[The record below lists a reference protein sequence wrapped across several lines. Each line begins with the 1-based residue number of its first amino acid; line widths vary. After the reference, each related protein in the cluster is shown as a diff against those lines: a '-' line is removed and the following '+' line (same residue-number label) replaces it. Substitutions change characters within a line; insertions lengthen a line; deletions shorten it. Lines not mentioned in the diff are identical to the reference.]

1 MRGPSFTN
9 ESLCKVLTDVHLCCQ
24 SHNAGIMCEITDGE
38 FIKLI
43 HTSENGHPLTHFQRL
58 KAMFKYYEQ
67 FSRSQLVDM
76 IIHEVHPPYTMRW
89 DDIHTPFA
97 SDVWKQHFK
106 KMQTKE
112 SKKSSSQQRKSM
124 IEDLSFQDKLDLL
137 EGTKWNRWLR
147 SKPNV
152 IDVQRQSGTTAVTP
166 SSSQQRQSGTTAV
179 GASSTQQRQSGTAA
193 VAPSSSQQRQSG
205 TAAIPTSS
213 TQPTHG
219 NYSSDLW
226 FSTTQIWIT
235 ESGHESDSNFV
246 LNKSDEESSSTTD
259 DDINVSIDS
268 SEEDHVV
275 DVPGGNLP
283 DIPNPLLMPIHPCTN
298 AILRALRQSKYK
310 GKWFRESVCS
320 LFDHFLCSR
329 EKLQKLKHL
338 EMNIIHDELFKF
350 FGKKIF
356 KKTDLKSEKVNSL
369 CRQFCPSI
377 YIDGCLPENSQ

>member
-1 MRGPSFTN
+1 MHGPSFTN
-9 ESLCKVLTDVHLCCQ
+9 ESLRKMLTDVHLCCQ

-38 FIKLI
+38 FMKLI
-43 HTSENGHPLTHFQRL
+43 HTSENGHPLTHFQCL

-67 FSRSQLVDM
+67 FSQSQLVDM

-97 SDVWKQHFK
+97 PDVWKQHFK

-112 SKKSSSQQRKSM
+112 SKKSSSQQQKSM
-124 IEDLSFQDKLDLL
+124 IEDLSFQDKLDVL

-152 IDVQRQSGTTAVTP
+152 IDVQRQSGTAAVAPSSSQWRQSGTAAVTP
-166 SSSQQRQSGTTAV
+166 SSSQWRQSSTAAV
-179 GASSTQQRQSGTAA
+179 GASSSQWRKSST
-193 VAPSSSQQRQSG
+193 VAITPSSSQQRQSG
-205 TAAIPTSS
+205 TAAIPASS

-226 FSTTQIWIT
+226 FNTTEKIQIM
-235 ESGHESDSNFV
+235 ESDHESDSDFV

-259 DDINVSIDS
+259 DDVNVSIDS

-283 DIPNPLLMPIHPCTN
+283 DIPNPLLMPIHPCMN
-298 AILRALRQSKYK
+298 AILRALRQS
-310 GKWFRESVCS
+310 
-320 LFDHFLCSR
+320 
-329 EKLQKLKHL
+329 
-338 EMNIIHDELFKF
+338 
-350 FGKKIF
+350 
-356 KKTDLKSEKVNSL
+356 
-369 CRQFCPSI
+369 
-377 YIDGCLPENSQ
+377 

>member
-1 MRGPSFTN
+1 
-9 ESLCKVLTDVHLCCQ
+9 
-24 SHNAGIMCEITDGE
+24 
-38 FIKLI
+38 
-43 HTSENGHPLTHFQRL
+43 
-58 KAMFKYYEQ
+58 
-67 FSRSQLVDM
+67 
-76 IIHEVHPPYTMRW
+76 MRW

-97 SDVWKQHFK
+97 PDVWKQHFK

-137 EGTKWNRWLR
+137 EGTKWNRRLR
-147 SKPNV
+147 RKPNV
-152 IDVQRQSGTTAVTP
+152 IDLQRQSSTAAIAPSSSQRRQSCTTAIAPSSSQWRQSSTTAVTP
-166 SSSQQRQSGTTAV
+166 SSSQQRQS
-179 GASSTQQRQSGTAA
+179 S
-193 VAPSSSQQRQSG
+193 

-213 TQPTHG
+213 TQLTHG

-226 FSTTQIWIT
+226 FNTTQIQIT
-235 ESGHESDSNFV
+235 ESDHESDSDFV
-246 LNKSDEESSSTTD
+246 LNKSDEDSSSTTD
-259 DDINVSIDS
+259 DGVNVSIDS

-283 DIPNPLLMPIHPCTN
+283 DIPNPLLMPIHPCMN
-298 AILRALRQSKYK
+298 AIPRALGQSKYK

-320 LFDHFLCSR
+320 LFNHFLCSR

-356 KKTDLKSEKVNSL
+356 KKTFKE
-369 CRQFCPSI
+369 
-377 YIDGCLPENSQ
+377 

>member
-1 MRGPSFTN
+1 M
-9 ESLCKVLTDVHLCCQ
+9 LTDVHLCCQ
-24 SHNAGIMCEITDGE
+24 SHNAGIMCEITNDE

-43 HTSENGHPLTHFQRL
+43 HTSENGHPLTHFQHL
-58 KAMFKYYEQ
+58 KAIFKYYEQ

-97 SDVWKQHFK
+97 PDVWKQHFK

-124 IEDLSFQDKLDLL
+124 IEDLSFQDKFDLL
-137 EGTKWNRWLR
+137 EGTKWNRRLR

-152 IDVQRQSGTTAVTP
+152 IDVQRQSGTAAIPT
-166 SSSQQRQSGTTAV
+166 
-179 GASSTQQRQSGTAA
+179 SSTQW
-193 VAPSSSQQRQSG
+193 RQSG
-205 TAAIPTSS
+205 TAAIAPSSSKRRQSGTTAIGASSTQRRQSSTTAVPTSS

-226 FSTTQIWIT
+226 FNTTQIRIT
-235 ESGHESDSNFV
+235 ESDHESDSDFV

-259 DDINVSIDS
+259 DDVNVSIDS

-283 DIPNPLLMPIHPCTN
+283 DIPNPLLMPIRPRMN

-320 LFDHFLCSR
+320 LFEHFLCSR

-338 EMNIIHDELFKF
+338 EMNIIYDELFKF

-369 CRQFCPSI
+369 
-377 YIDGCLPENSQ
+377 